1 MKILT
6 LDVGGTAIKTAL
18 MVDGKMENAYEI
30 PSEAKKGAAVLL
42 KNIRKIIDACEDF
55 DAVGISTAGQVDS
68 EKGSIIFANENIPDY
83 TGTELKSMLEA
94 EYKKPVFVENDVN
107 AAAIGEAY
115 YGAAVGEKDFICLT
129 HGTGVGGAIV
139 IDGKVYGGARGV
151 AGEIGH
157 ILVHPDG
164 KECACG
170 QKGCYE
176 QYASCT
182 ALVKNSYD
190 ANPEW
195 GSGRVIFK
203 EFYAGQ
209 KKAEEIINAWIDEI
223 ILGLVTLTHIF
234 NPTCIVLGGGIM
246 NEQYIIDRINKLLPE
261 KIMPSYRCVEVR
273 HAKLGNNAGLYGMLA
288 TVENKLK

>member
-30 PSEAKKGAAVLL
+30 QSEAKKGAAVLL

-55 DAVGISTAGQVDS
+55 DAIGISTAGQVDS

-83 TGTELKSMLEA
+83 TGTELKSMLES

-139 IDGKVYGGARGV
+139 IDGKVYGGAKGV

-288 TVENKLK
+288 TVENKMK

>member
-42 KNIRKIIDACEDF
+42 KNIRKIIDDCKEF
-55 DAVGISTAGQVDS
+55 DAVVISTAGQVDS

-83 TGTELKSMLEA
+83 TGTELKAMLEA

-157 ILVHPDG
+157 ILIHPDG

-246 NEQYIIDRINKLLPE
+246 NEQYIIDRINTLLPE

-288 TVENKLK
+288 TVENKMK

>member
-30 PSEAKKGAAVLL
+30 QSEAKKGAAVLL
-42 KNIRKIIDACEDF
+42 NNIRKIIDACESF
-55 DAVGISTAGQVDS
+55 DAIGISTAGQVDS

-157 ILVHPDG
+157 ILIHPDG

-195 GSGRVIFK
+195 GSGRVIFR

-234 NPTCIVLGGGIM
+234 NPSCIVLGGGIM
-246 NEQYIIDRINKLLPE
+246 NEQYIIDRINELLPE

-288 TVENKLK
+288 TVENKMK

>member
-30 PSEAKKGAAVLL
+30 QSEAKKGAAVLL

-55 DAVGISTAGQVDS
+55 DAIGISTAGQVDS

-139 IDGKVYGGARGV
+139 IDGKVYGGAKGV

-195 GSGRVIFK
+195 GSGRVIFR

-246 NEQYIIDRINKLLPE
+246 NEQYIIDRINELLPE

-288 TVENKLK
+288 TVENKMK

>member
-42 KNIRKIIDACEDF
+42 KNIRKIIDDCKEF

-83 TGTELKSMLEA
+83 TGTELKAMLEA

-157 ILVHPDG
+157 ILIHPDG

-246 NEQYIIDRINKLLPE
+246 NEQYIIDRINTLLPE

-288 TVENKLK
+288 TVENKMK